1 MAQVDDQVGQLGKDA
16 EVPLVLLEE
25 LDRALLLTHVV
36 RDCGDEDLASPPI
49 FGSGQ
54 GCARLDEG
62 PHTGLHVHYRMP
74 VELTAREA
82 ARVGIVVPAEADRLR
97 VDVSGEDERRPRPA
111 RVHDADDV
119 GPVRQHVLEVDAV
132 EAHFLHPRSE
142 RPGQLSL
149 LAHDARNPD
158 DLLRE
163 RDGVDTVYSAE
174 HGGNR
179 V

>member
-1 MAQVDDQVGQLGKDA
+1 MSQVDDQVGQLGKDA

-36 RDCGDEDLASPPI
+36 RDCGNENLPSPPI
-49 FGSGQ
+49 LRSGQ

-62 PHTGLHVHYRMP
+62 PHAGLHVHHRVA
-74 VELTAREA
+74 VELAAGEA

-97 VDVSGEDERRPRPA
+97 VDVPGEYERRPRPA
-111 RVHDADDV
+111 RVHDTDDV
-119 GPVRQHVLEVDAV
+119 GPVREHVLEVDAV
-132 EAHFLHPRSE
+132 VAHVLHPSSE
-142 RPGQLSL
+142 RPGQLAL

-163 RDGVDTVYSAE
+163 RDGVRSVYSAE